1 MSPPRILLTTTMH
14 WPSAARLASAFAG
27 VGCTVEALLP
37 LRHVAN
43 KSRFVAAVHDYD
55 PMFPARSLN
64 KAVRRAE
71 PDLVVPCDDRAL
83 SHLLR
88 IDNPAL
94 LERSLGRVE
103 SYPALVSRCDLIAEA
118 RALGIPAPQTIQ
130 VPREADLE
138 GALVQIGLPAVLKVD
153 GSWGGDGVAVVR
165 NLEQARAAWQRLAV
179 TPSPL
184 RSVARAMLRRDAHF
198 LRDALNPQEITVSLQ
213 RYVPGTPATSAFA
226 CHRGQMLASIH
237 MDVLEV
243 QHANGPATVMRR
255 ADCPD
260 MAAAAERLA
269 ARFGL
274 SGLHGLDF
282 IRDATG
288 RAHLIEM
295 NPRATQTAAFAFGP
309 GQDLAAALAAT
320 VSPVIRGP
328 RPVLTENPVIA
339 LFPQEWRRDPAS
351 AWLHCAYA
359 DVPWDDPAVLR
370 ACLEPGEPAPER
382 RTERRAPV
390 AALTVRQ
397 AVGL

>member
-1 MSPPRILLTTTMH
+1 MSPRVLLTTTMH
-14 WPSAARLASAFAG
+14 WPSAARLAAAFAG
-27 VGCTVEALLP
+27 VGAQVEALLP
-37 LRHVAN
+37 VGHIAG
-43 KSRFVAAVHDYD
+43 KSRFVLACHDYD
-55 PMFPARSLN
+55 PLFPERALR

-83 SHLLR
+83 AHLLGL
-88 IDNPAL
+88 DAPEL
-94 LERSLGRVE
+94 LARSLGRPE
-103 SYPALVSRCDLIAEA
+103 NYPALVSRSDLIAEA
-118 RALGIPAPQTIQ
+118 RTLGIPAPQTMH

-138 GALVQIGLPAVLKVD
+138 SALACIGLPAVLKVD

-165 NLEQARAAWQRLAV
+165 NLEQARAAWHRLAV

-184 RSVARAMLRRDAHF
+184 RSVARAMLRRDLHF
-198 LRDALNPQEITVSLQ
+198 LRDAMNPPRMTISLQ
-213 RYVPGTPATSAFA
+213 RFVPGTPATSAFA
-226 CHRGQMLASIH
+226 CHRGHVLASIH
-237 MDVLEV
+237 MDVLEI

-255 ADCPD
+255 TDCLD
-260 MAAAAERLA
+260 MDYAAERLA

-282 IRDATG
+282 IRDAAG

-295 NPRATQTAAFAFGP
+295 NPRATQTAAFAFGA
-309 GQDLAAALAAT
+309 GQDLAAALAGT

-351 AWLHCAYA
+351 FWLHCAYP
-359 DVPWDDPAVLR
+359 DVPWDDPEVLR
-370 ACLEPGEPAPER
+370 ACLEPGEATPER
-382 RTERRAPV
+382 RIEKRAPV

-397 AVGL
+397 AVGR

>member
-1 MSPPRILLTTTMH
+1 MSPRVLLTTTMH

-27 VGCTVEALLP
+27 VGAHVEALLP
-37 LRHVAN
+37 IGHVAG
-43 KSRFVAAVHDYD
+43 KSRFVAARHDYD
-55 PMFPARSLN
+55 PLFPARALR

-83 SHLLR
+83 SHLLGL
-88 IDNPAL
+88 DAFAL
-94 LERSLGRVE
+94 MERSLGRPE
-103 SYPALVSRCDLIAEA
+103 NYPTLVSRSDLIAEA
-118 RALGIPAPQTIQ
+118 RALGIVAPQTIR

-138 GALVQIGLPAVLKVD
+138 SALACIGLPAVLKVD

-165 NLEQARAAWQRLAV
+165 NLGQARAAWRRLAV
-179 TPSPL
+179 APSRP
-184 RSVARAMLRRDAHF
+184 RSVARALLRRDAHF
-198 LRDALNPQEITVSLQ
+198 LRDAFRPPQITISLQ
-213 RYVPGTPATSAFA
+213 RFVPGTPATSAFA
-226 CHRGQMLASIH
+226 CHRGHVLASIP
-237 MDVLEV
+237 MDVLEI

-255 ADCPD
+255 AACPD
-260 MAAAAERLA
+260 MDIAAERLA

-282 IRDATG
+282 IRDAAG

-328 RPVLTENPVIA
+328 RPVLTESPVIA

-351 AWLHCAYA
+351 FWLHCAYP

-370 ACLEPGEPAPER
+370 ACLSPGEAAPER
-382 RTERRAPV
+382 RVEKRAPV

-397 AVGL
+397 AVGR